1 MMRGSYRSEKIINKL
16 MTTKVRL
23 SQGTTAHEVTRET
36 EANE

>member
-1 MMRGSYRSEKIINKL
+1 MTRRSYRPEKIINKL
-16 MTTKVRL
+16 RAAKVRL